1 MEHIVVVMME
11 NRSFDHLLGWLPFVD
26 GRQAGLR
33 YFDLLGLPHW
43 THPLAPDYTGIGH
56 PGPDHSY
63 LGGRIQYDGGAMDGF
78 LRARVDDYPAG
89 YYVEADRPFFNTL
102 ARHYTVLDRS
112 FCSILGPTFPNRMF
126 LHSAQT
132 DRLGDTLTLSTMPTI
147 WDRLAAANVSHAYY
161 FSNLPFVA
169 LWGSKYL
176 PMSRLYSQF
185 LIDAAAGQLP
195 AVSFV
200 DPRFTIT
207 DDGSGNDDHPHA
219 DVRKGDAFLA
229 QTFFALA
236 SGPAWSSTAFIV
248 TYDEWGGF
256 FDHVAPPRA
265 AAPNLVDPDLVGGK
279 ARLGFRVPTV
289 VASPWTRA
297 FGFGPRVNSGVS
309 DHTSILKLIE
319 WRWGLAPLTARDASH
334 DVQNLAAVFDW
345 NRPPVADVPALPE
358 AASVPATEAAP
369 SATATRSPRSTEWRG
384 LLDSSLLAGWPLG
397 LSES

>member
-1 MEHIVVVMME
+1 
-11 NRSFDHLLGWLPFVD
+11 
-26 GRQAGLR
+26 
-33 YFDLLGLPHW
+33 
-43 THPLAPDYTGIGH
+43 
-56 PGPDHSY
+56 
-63 LGGRIQYDGGAMDGF
+63 
-78 LRARVDDYPAG
+78 
-89 YYVEADRPFFNTL
+89 
-102 ARHYTVLDRS
+102 
-112 FCSILGPTFPNRMF
+112 
-126 LHSAQT
+126 
-132 DRLGDTLTLSTMPTI
+132 
-147 WDRLAAANVSHAYY
+147 VSHAYY

-297 FGFGPRVNSGVS
+297 LGFGPRVNSGVS

-369 SATATRSPRSTEWRG
+369 SATATRSPRPTEWRG
-384 LLDSSLLAGWPLG
+384 PLDSSLLAGWPLG